1 MSSMKRSAQR
11 QALTVVAA
19 TFADAQEQG
28 GVFVPWGSAGGL
40 RGGRYVARAGGARL
54 AGVRL
59 VRDASVSGV
68 VSTTPTGVVGT
79 VRLSGSGVPAGR
91 LRVRLA
97 ASGRGEATG
106 TLDGQRVDLA
116 FRAI

>member
-1 MSSMKRSAQR
+1 MKRSAQR

-28 GVFVPWGSAGGL
+28 GVFVRGSAGGL